1 MILYCSAGILI
12 YGFYVIF
19 DLKMIAERIEI
30 DDYVLG
36 AMTLYADLITL
47 FIYILQL
54 LGEKRR

>member
-12 YGFYVIF
+12 YGFYVVF
-19 DLKMIAERIEI
+19 DLKMIVERIEI

-47 FIYILQL
+47 FIYIL
-54 LGEKRR
+54 